1 MKIKTTWFT
10 AALPILALLSVGLAA
25 PAQAVSPQ
33 SPTASELDRV
43 RATMTSVGIDSS
55 TQDSLIAKLQAH
67 QPLDSM
73 IGATPVRTYAE
84 DLATSTRTVKVF
96 ADGSRS
102 WVDLEKA
109 AEAGVSTRS
118 AMTNCATSGVW
129 RVNCR
134 IDISDLVSSAWFVI
148 DYKAAAP
155 SQLRD
160 FRGKGCQILGGT
172 CNVNGKI
179 ERATQNSAGP
189 AWAYLNYNVST
200 WTWIGASGQFGIR
213 VSNGS
218 VSTY

>member
-1 MKIKTTWFT
+1 MKTKSTLFT

-25 PAQAVSPQ
+25 PAQAASPQ
-33 SPTASELDRV
+33 SPTPSELDRV

-55 TQDSLIAKLQAH
+55 TQDSLIGKLEAH

-73 IGATPVRTYAE
+73 TGATPVRTYTE
-84 DLATSTRTVKVF
+84 ELATSTRTIKVF

-102 WVDLEKA
+102 WVDLERA
-109 AEAGVSTRS
+109 PEAGVLTRS
-118 AMTNCATSGVW
+118 AMTNCATSGAW
-129 RVNCR
+129 KVNCR

-148 DYKAAAP
+148 DYKAVAP
-155 SQLRD
+155 AQLRD

-213 VSNGS
+213 VSNGG